1 MNVFPFSFCLSYFCF
16 PFADTY
22 DIFIDSGGSP
32 DAYLS
37 SVDINSFLNDS
48 FIFNGTLD
56 AIVNGTILTHENIID
71 KNSTKLTNSSAT
83 DEDVAELIIMAVT
96 SIVLGLMI
104 LITVIGNKLHFS
116 LLCIR
121 PDVGQQQIGA
131 TIKPYTI
138 YIHIYF
144 VIFIRRKCF
153 RNSCNY
159 TRT

>member
-1 MNVFPFSFCLSYFCF
+1 MFYECFLPFSHFCS

-56 AIVNGTILTHENIID
+56 AIVNGTVLTHENIID
-71 KNSTKLTNSSAT
+71 KNSTQSTNTSAT

-104 LITVIGNKLHFS
+104 LITVIGNKKKKKHFYLMVAS
-116 LLCIR
+116 RACA
-121 PDVGQQQIGA
+121 GQQQMAA
-131 TIKPYTI
+131 TIKL
-138 YIHIYF
+138 YF